1 MHSHVSHHVQTC
13 IIDGNWGCWAK
24 IWKTCRLKP
33 SISYSRLNVLEPV
46 GDTGVWL
53 FKGHISSPCDRS
65 YSDFCKKVH
74 ELSLGLRFECV
85 CVCLCVLG
93 DVLGVGDILR
103 FLIGF
108 QVNTYYIYI
117 FTYVYIYIYDYIC
130 ILYQVRLDITSD
142 EFVRKAEQ
150 NWGDL
155 CWDTKMVRR
164 DIHSTRRCVWELID
178 WYQVD
183 HHWTTIHFHYILPKV
198 SISPFGNEGCKIPY
212 ELGRTAEF
220 LFQSNLS

>member
-1 MHSHVSHHVQTC
+1 MIFIFLLRLPMHSHVSHHVQTC

-117 FTYVYIYIYDYIC
+117 YIFTYVYIYMIIYVYYIRFA
-130 ILYQVRLDITSD
+130 LTLPPMNLLG
-142 EFVRKAEQ
+142 KQ
-150 NWGDL
+150 NR
-155 CWDTKMVRR
+155 T
-164 DIHSTRRCVWELID
+164 
-178 WYQVD
+178 
-183 HHWTTIHFHYILPKV
+183 
-198 SISPFGNEGCKIPY
+198 EGTYVETQKW
-212 ELGRTAEF
+212 
-220 LFQSNLS
+220 